1 MKIDVKNPNLIR
13 WALTVLVVA
22 TVVPMYFLSTSYPF
36 TYASRSQTIKEL
48 DDRHQKLSAELERA
62 RLLVRN
68 LERVEQ
74 EYAILHDQWKVAAT
88 LLPDENEMPDL
99 LRKVTAAGQQSG
111 VEFEI
116 FKPGAVANQGF
127 YSDNPVEV
135 RISGGYHQT
144 GVFLSRLANLNRIV
158 NVSKL
163 KMQGVD
169 NPEGRRLD
177 GPHRHAADGIHAGRR
192 QRATRGD
199 RRCDVAPAAGQR
211 RPGEGRRQ
219 GSPGQGRPVRWY
231 RQGFRGRRP
240 GRQRQPGRALMKTV
254 LKARPG
260 LVPALLALTL
270 LLGALPVVA
279 ADEEAPAVA
288 TAAAAATAQPA
299 ETVDPGTNAEAAD
312 AAPADASL
320 SPSQISAD
328 RINAIRANEYFYQ
341 SYGKGDPFATL
352 VNGEFQQTGAAE
364 LVDVNSASLVGVMW
378 GQDDRFAL
386 VEDGEGFG
394 YILRVGDQVRNGRVV
409 SIRKNS
415 LTAQVTLYGI
425 TSNVVL
431 KLDNLEE

>member
-1 MKIDVKNPNLIR
+1 
-13 WALTVLVVA
+13 
-22 TVVPMYFLSTSYPF
+22 
-36 TYASRSQTIKEL
+36 
-48 DDRHQKLSAELERA
+48 
-62 RLLVRN
+62 
-68 LERVEQ
+68 
-74 EYAILHDQWKVAAT
+74 
-88 LLPDENEMPDL
+88 
-99 LRKVTAAGQQSG
+99 
-111 VEFEI
+111 
-116 FKPGAVANQGF
+116 
-127 YSDNPVEV
+127 
-135 RISGGYHQT
+135 
-144 GVFLSRLANLNRIV
+144 
-158 NVSKL
+158 
-163 KMQGVD
+163 
-169 NPEGRRLD
+169 
-177 GPHRHAADGIHAGRR
+177 
-192 QRATRGD
+192 
-199 RRCDVAPAAGQR
+199 
-211 RPGEGRRQ
+211 
-219 GSPGQGRPVRWY
+219 
-231 RQGFRGRRP
+231 
-240 GRQRQPGRALMKTV
+240 MKTV

-299 ETVDPGTNAEAAD
+299 EAADPGTNAEAAD

-352 VNGEFQQTGAAE
+352 VSGKYEPTGAAE
-364 LVDVNSASLVGVMW
+364 LVDLNSASLVGVMW

-409 SIRKNS
+409 SIRKSS

-425 TSNVVL
+425 SSNVVL